1 MRIIVLKKIQNKSR
15 IVYIGDFVLM
25 RVPMKKILVIDDSPI
40 NLKLVAK
47 ALESTYEIIAEDSA
61 NEALEYLKRNRVDLI
76 LLDIVMPEMDGFEA
90 YAKIRKTYLNC
101 HVPVAFLTAE
111 EDADA
116 EIKGLKMGAVDF
128 IRKPFVPE
136 IMLHRINRI
145 LQLEEL
151 NKNLENM
158 VKEKTGQIEQL
169 SFEIISTIAS
179 MIEAKD
185 SYTKGHSVR
194 VAEYS
199 ALIAKELNWDEEEI
213 QNLKYIALL
222 HDIGKVGIPDNI
234 LNKPGRLTDN
244 EFNIIRSHTTL
255 AGDILKDIQTIT
267 DVDAGAKYHHE
278 RYDGKGYPGGLVGDS
293 IPVVARIIGIAD
305 AYDAMNSKRVYR
317 DALPKKTIRKEIE
330 NGRGTQF
337 DPAFTDIFLSLLDE
351 GKLNIDFSKADKE
364 RTLTGEGS
372 ALINQIMKSIEAEVK
387 KAESM
392 DSLTGLWSRKEG
404 EKRIIRAM
412 KQKPGCLAFIDLDN
426 LKRTN
431 DTMGHLAGD
440 YALKTVGEVL
450 GSNAKNAIMLRMGGD
465 EFICF
470 MSGMDKEQ
478 AEERISQIITTFEEK
493 RENDTYLSVSTLSIG
508 LCMTT
513 TEDVYTE
520 VIKKADR
527 ALYYVKQSGKCG
539 YYFYNNDINSAKNR
553 HSIDLKRL
561 VENLRIQGSYK
572 GTLNVEYREFAKIYD
587 YVQHLKNRYRY
598 NIKLVMITLDFG
610 GRENVFIDERERAM
624 TSMEKTIQ
632 ASLRSVDVC
641 TRFSGEQFVVILM
654 NSQDEYTNMITGRIA
669 ANFRRIYDPKMI
681 GVQFDVADL
690 TAEEY
695 RE

>member
-1 MRIIVLKKIQNKSR
+1 
-15 IVYIGDFVLM
+15 
-25 RVPMKKILVIDDSPI
+25 MKKILVIDDSPI
-40 NLKLVAK
+40 NLKLVTK
-47 ALESTYEIIAEDSA
+47 ALESTYEVIAKSSGK
-61 NEALEYLKRNRVDLI
+61 EALEYLKNTRVDLV
-76 LLDIVMPEMDGFEA
+76 LLDIVMPEMDGFEV
-90 YAKIRKTYLNC
+90 YNRIRKTYRN
-101 HVPVAFLTAE
+101 HNVPVAFLTAE
-111 EDADA
+111 EDAEA
-116 EIKGLKMGAVDF
+116 EIRGLKMGAVDF
-128 IRKPFVPE
+128 VRKPFVPQ
-136 IMLHRINRI
+136 IMLHRIGRI

-151 NKNLENM
+151 NKNLEDM
-158 VKEKTGQIEQL
+158 VREKTGQIEQL

-199 ALIAKELNWDEEEI
+199 ALIARELSWNEEDV

-234 LNKPGRLTDN
+234 LNKPGKLTDT

-255 AGDILKDIQTIT
+255 AGDILKDIQTIN

-278 RYDGKGYPGGLVGDS
+278 RYDGKGYPAGLVGDN

-305 AYDAMNSKRVYR
+305 AYDAMNTKRVYR
-317 DALPKKTIRKEIE
+317 DALPKKTIRREIE

-337 DPAFTDIFLSLLDE
+337 DPAFTDIFLNLMDE
-351 GKLNIDFSKADKE
+351 GRLNIDFSKADKE
-364 RTLTGEGS
+364 RTLSGEGS
-372 ALINQIMKSIEAEVK
+372 ALINQIMRSIEAEVK
-387 KAESM
+387 KAENM
-392 DSLTGLWSRKEG
+392 DALTGLWSRKEG
-404 EKRIIRAM
+404 EKRILRSM

-450 GSNAKNAIMLRMGGD
+450 SAHGKNAIILRMGGD
-465 EFICF
+465 EFVYYLA
-470 MSGMDKEQ
+470 GADKAQ
-478 AEERISQIITTFEEK
+478 AEERIGNIIAAFEEK
-493 RENDTYLSVSTLSIG
+493 RKDDAYLSVSTLSVG

-520 VIKKADR
+520 VLKKADR

-539 YYFYNNDINSAKNR
+539 YYFYNSDINNVKNK

-587 YVQHLKNRYRY
+587 YVQHLKDRYRY

-654 NSQDEYTNMITGRIA
+654 NSQDEYIDMITGRIIN
-669 ANFRRIYDPKMI
+669 NFRKMYDPKMI
-681 GVQFDVADL
+681 GVQFDIADL
-690 TAEEY
+690 DTKEY
-695 RE
+695 HEL

>member
-1 MRIIVLKKIQNKSR
+1 M
-15 IVYIGDFVLM
+15 VYIGDFVLM
-25 RVPMKKILVIDDSPI
+25 RVLMKKILVIDDSPI
-40 NLKLVAK
+40 NLKLVTK
-47 ALESTYEIIAEDSA
+47 ALESTYEVIPMKTGA
-61 NEALEYLKRNRVDLI
+61 EALDYLQKNRVDLV
-76 LLDIVMPEMDGFEA
+76 LLDILMPDMDGFEV
-90 YAKIRKTYLNC
+90 YGNIRRTYMN
-101 HVPVAFLTAE
+101 HNVPVAFLTAE
-111 EDADA
+111 EDAEA

-128 IRKPFVPE
+128 IRKPFVPQ

-151 NKNLENM
+151 NKNLEEM

-199 ALIAKELNWDEEEI
+199 ALIAKELNWNEEDI

-234 LNKPGRLTDN
+234 LNKPGKLTDN

-255 AGDILKDIQTIT
+255 AGDILKDIRTIS

-278 RYDGKGYPGGLVGDS
+278 RYDGKGYPAGLVGDN
-293 IPVVARIIGIAD
+293 IPVVARVIGIAD

-317 DALPKKTIRKEIE
+317 DVLPREVIRGEIE

-337 DPAFTDIFLSLLDE
+337 DPGFTDIFLNLLDE
-351 GKLNIDFSKADKE
+351 GKLDIDFSKADEE
-364 RTLTGEGS
+364 RTLSGEGS
-372 ALINQIMKSIEAEVK
+372 ALINQIMRSIEEEVK

-392 DSLTGLWSRKEG
+392 DPLTGLWSRKEG
-404 EKRIIRAM
+404 EKRIQRSM
-412 KQKPGCLAFIDLDN
+412 KQKSGCLAFIDLDN

-440 YALKTVGEVL
+440 HALKAVGEVL
-450 GSNAKNAIMLRMGGD
+450 SANAKNAIMLRMGGD
-465 EFICF
+465 EFVYY
-470 MSGMDKEQ
+470 MVGVDKAQ
-478 AEERISQIITTFEEK
+478 AEERIGQIIASFEEK
-493 RENDTYLSVSTLSIG
+493 RKDDAYLSVSTLSIG

-513 TEDVYTE
+513 TEDAYTD
-520 VIKKADR
+520 VLKKADR

-539 YYFYNNDINSAKNR
+539 YYFYNSDINNVKNK
-553 HSIDLKRL
+553 HSVDLRRL
-561 VENLRIQGSYK
+561 VDNLRAQGAYR

-587 YVQHLKNRYRY
+587 YVQHLGERYQY
-598 NIKLVMITLDFG
+598 NIKLVLITLDFA
-610 GRENVFIDERERAM
+610 GRENVYIDERERAM
-624 TSMEKTIQ
+624 TCMEKTIQ

-654 NSQDEYTNMITGRIA
+654 NSQDEYTDVITGRIA
-669 ANFRRIYDPKMI
+669 TNFRKIYDPKMI
-681 GVQFDVADL
+681 GVHFDVADL
-690 TAEEY
+690 SSEEY

>member
-1 MRIIVLKKIQNKSR
+1 
-15 IVYIGDFVLM
+15 
-25 RVPMKKILVIDDSPI
+25 MKKILVIDDSPI
-40 NLKLVAK
+40 NLKLVTK
-47 ALESTYEIIAEDSA
+47 ALEDAYEVITYKSG
-61 NEALEYLKRNRVDLI
+61 NEALDYLKENRVDLV
-76 LLDIVMPEMDGFEA
+76 LLDVIIPDIDGFEVFQ
-90 YAKIRKTYLNC
+90 KIKLDEKNRN
-101 HVPVAFLTAE
+101 VPVAFLTAE
-111 EDADA
+111 EETET

-128 IRKPFVPE
+128 IHKPFVPQ
-136 IMLHRINRI
+136 IMLHKINRI

-151 NKNLENM
+151 NKNLEDM
-158 VKEKTGQIEQL
+158 VKEKTGQVEQL
-169 SFEIISTIAS
+169 SFEIISTIAG

-199 ALIAKELNWDEEEI
+199 ALIARELNWSEEEI

-234 LNKPGRLTDN
+234 LNKPGKLTDN
-244 EFNIIRSHTTL
+244 EFNIIKSHTTL

-278 RYDGKGYPGGLVGDS
+278 RYDGKGYPGGLSGED

-317 DALPKKTIRKEIE
+317 DALAKKEIRNE
-330 NGRGTQF
+330 IVNGSGTQF
-337 DPAFTDIFLSLLDE
+337 DPIFADIFLRLLDE
-351 GKLNIDFSKADKE
+351 GRLNIDFNKADKE
-364 RTLTGEGS
+364 RTLSGEGS

-392 DSLTGLWSRKEG
+392 DALTGLWSRKEG
-404 EKRIIRAM
+404 EKRIIRSM
-412 KQKPGCLAFIDLDN
+412 KQKAGCLAFIDLDN

-440 YALKTVGEVL
+440 YALKSVGEVL
-450 GSNAKNAIMLRMGGD
+450 AGHAKNAVMLRMGGD
-465 EFICF
+465 EFVYY
-470 MSGMDKEQ
+470 MAGMDKAE
-478 AEERISQIITTFEEK
+478 AEERISRIIAAFEERRK
-493 RENDTYLSVSTLSIG
+493 QDTYLSVSTLSIG

-520 VIKKADR
+520 VIKRADR

-539 YYFYNNDINSAKNR
+539 YYFYNNDINSVK
-553 HSIDLKRL
+553 HKYSVDLRRL
-561 VENLRIQGSYK
+561 VENLKVQGAYR

-587 YVQHLKNRYRY
+587 YVQHLGERYQY
-598 NIKLVMITLDFG
+598 NIKLVMITLDFDN
-610 GRENVFIDERERAM
+610 RENVYIEERERAM
-624 TSMEKTIQ
+624 TGMEKTIQ

-641 TRFSGEQFVVILM
+641 TRFSSDQFVVILM
-654 NSQDEYTNMITGRIA
+654 NAQDEYTDVITGRIED
-669 ANFRRIYDPKMI
+669 NFHKIYQPQKI
-681 GVQFDVADL
+681 TVHFDVADL
-690 TAEEY
+690 ASEEY

>member
-1 MRIIVLKKIQNKSR
+1 
-15 IVYIGDFVLM
+15 
-25 RVPMKKILVIDDSPI
+25 MKKILVIDDSPI
-40 NLKLVAK
+40 NLKLVTK
-47 ALESTYEIIAEDSA
+47 ALEDAYEVITYKSG
-61 NEALEYLKRNRVDLI
+61 NEALDYLKENRVDLV
-76 LLDIVMPEMDGFEA
+76 LLDVIIPDIDGFEVFQ
-90 YAKIRKTYLNC
+90 KIKLDEKNRN
-101 HVPVAFLTAE
+101 VPVAFLTAE
-111 EDADA
+111 EETET

-128 IRKPFVPE
+128 IHKPFVPQ
-136 IMLHRINRI
+136 IMLHKINRI

-151 NKNLENM
+151 NKNLEDM
-158 VKEKTGQIEQL
+158 VKEKTGQVEQL
-169 SFEIISTIAS
+169 SFEIISTIAG

-199 ALIAKELNWDEEEI
+199 ALIARELNWSEEEI

-234 LNKPGRLTDN
+234 LNKPGKLTDN
-244 EFNIIRSHTTL
+244 EFNIIKSHTTL

-278 RYDGKGYPGGLVGDS
+278 RYDGKGYPGGLSGED

-317 DALPKKTIRKEIE
+317 DALAKKEIRNE
-330 NGRGTQF
+330 IVNGSGTQF
-337 DPAFTDIFLSLLDE
+337 DPVFADIFLRLLDE
-351 GKLNIDFSKADKE
+351 GRLNIDFNKADKE
-364 RTLTGEGS
+364 RTLSGEGS

-392 DSLTGLWSRKEG
+392 DALTGLWSRKEG
-404 EKRIIRAM
+404 EKRIIRSM
-412 KQKPGCLAFIDLDN
+412 KQKAGCLAFIDLDN

-440 YALKTVGEVL
+440 YALKSVGEVL
-450 GSNAKNAIMLRMGGD
+450 AGHAKNAVMLRMGGD
-465 EFICF
+465 EFVYY
-470 MSGMDKEQ
+470 MAGMDKAE
-478 AEERISQIITTFEEK
+478 AEERISRIIAAFEERRK
-493 RENDTYLSVSTLSIG
+493 QDTYLSVSTLSIG

-520 VIKKADR
+520 VIKRADR

-539 YYFYNNDINSAKNR
+539 YYFYNNDINSVK
-553 HSIDLKRL
+553 HKYSVDLRRL
-561 VENLRIQGSYK
+561 VENLKVQGAYR

-587 YVQHLKNRYRY
+587 YVQHLGERYQY
-598 NIKLVMITLDFG
+598 NIKLVMITLDFDN
-610 GRENVFIDERERAM
+610 RENVYIEERERAM
-624 TSMEKTIQ
+624 TGMEKTIQ

-641 TRFSGEQFVVILM
+641 TRFSSDQFVVILM
-654 NSQDEYTNMITGRIA
+654 NAQDEYTDVITGRIED
-669 ANFRRIYDPKMI
+669 NFHKIYQPQKI
-681 GVQFDVADL
+681 TVHFDVADL
-690 TAEEY
+690 ASEEY